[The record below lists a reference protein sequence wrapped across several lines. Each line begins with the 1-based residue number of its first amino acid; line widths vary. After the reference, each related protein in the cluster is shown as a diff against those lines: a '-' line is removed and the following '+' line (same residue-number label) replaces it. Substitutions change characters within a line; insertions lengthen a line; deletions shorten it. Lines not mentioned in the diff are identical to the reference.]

1 MLFDGE
7 VGDRQSS
14 KGKILEAK
22 SARVWGVVDEL
33 GLEKEKV
40 TGAGRGQTR
49 EHLRVPSSSI
59 GHFCEL
65 TT

>member
-7 VGDRQSS
+7 VGDRKSN
-14 KGKILEAK
+14 KGRILEAK

-33 GLEKEKV
+33 GLEEEKAA
-40 TGAGRGQTR
+40 GAGWGQTR
-49 EHLRVPSSSI
+49 AHLRVPSSSI